1 MGREVVEKMACCR
14 IKPVTVAL
22 SGFPAQPSFSNPN
35 QPVPMKKALLL
46 LFALLSF
53 TTFGHSPKTDNGS
66 TFIQAYD
73 DLHLAST
80 GLRRDV
86 FEYALRGLTKIPGVR
101 PILSIVDMSQPSTSK
116 RLYVI
121 DLIGRKLL
129 FNTYVSHG
137 MNTGSLSAKRF
148 SNKSESWQSSLGFYQ
163 TLSTYQGKHGLS
175 LKLQGL
181 EKGFNSN
188 AYDRAI
194 VLHGADYVCEDF
206 IKRTGRLG
214 RSQGC
219 PAVPNYLS
227 KNIIQAIK
235 NGSCLFV
242 YYPDPTYLKRSTYL
256 SNA

>member
-1 MGREVVEKMACCR
+1 MR
-14 IKPVTVAL
+14 
-22 SGFPAQPSFSNPN
+22 
-35 QPVPMKKALLL
+35 KAPLLT
-46 LFALLSF
+46 FVLLSF
-53 TTFGHSPKTDNGS
+53 LSISSFGHAVTTSGNAA
-66 TFIQAYD
+66 FIQAYD
-73 DLHLAST
+73 DLRLADA
-80 GLRRDV
+80 GLRREV
-86 FEYALRGLTKIPGVR
+86 FEYALRGLQKIPAAR
-101 PILSIVDMSQPSTSK
+101 PILSIVDLSQPSTSK

-121 DLIGRKLL
+121 DLVGRKLL

-148 SNKSESWQSSLGFYQ
+148 SNQSESWQSSLGFYQ
-163 TLSTYQGKHGLS
+163 TLNTYQGKHGLS
-175 LKLQGL
+175 LKLKGL

-194 VLHGADYVCEDF
+194 VIHGADYVCEDF

-227 KNIIQAIK
+227 KDIIQAIK

-242 YYPDPTYLKRSTYL
+242 YYPDPTYLKRSAYL